1 MRGGDRILVAILR
14 GQLRQISRA
23 SDVIAASNV
32 IAGNDEMR
40 PMRKHS
46 RSCMECLYT
55 KIQNTKTRAIIKV

>member
-23 SDVIAASNV
+23 SDVIA
-32 IAGNDEMR
+32 GNGEMR
-40 PMRKHS
+40 PTRKHS
-46 RSCMECLYT
+46 RSWMECLYT